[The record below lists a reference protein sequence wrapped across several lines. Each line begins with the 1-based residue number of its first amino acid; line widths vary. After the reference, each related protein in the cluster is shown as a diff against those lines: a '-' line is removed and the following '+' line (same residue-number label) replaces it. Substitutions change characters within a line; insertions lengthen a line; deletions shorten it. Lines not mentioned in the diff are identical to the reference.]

1 MKITFHGHSC
11 FTFEG
16 TKKILTDPGENDPAK
31 IKADITLLSHGH
43 TDHMGT
49 HPEKYGR
56 TFAIHELACFLGS
69 LGVKTTGMNI
79 GGAAKED
86 DITIRLVPALHS
98 SSIPGENGPVYMGEP
113 CGFVFT
119 MDGKTIYFAGDT
131 GLFSDM
137 KLIGELYHPDIA
149 ILPAGG
155 LYTMGPEEAMIAAEY
170 IGAPLVIPMHY
181 NTFPPIRQNLTE
193 FKRAVELTGAKK
205 VMLMQPGESV
215 EV

>member
-1 MKITFHGHSC
+1 MKITFLGHSC

-16 TKKILTDPGENDPAK
+16 SKKILTDPGDNDPAK

-43 TDHMGT
+43 TDHMGNT
-49 HPEKYGR
+49 PEKYGH
-56 TFAIHELACFLGS
+56 TFAIHELAGYLAAF
-69 LGVKTTGMNI
+69 GVKTTGMNFS
-79 GGAAKED
+79 GAAKFD
-86 DITIRLVPALHS
+86 DVTIRLVPALHS
-98 SSIPGENGPVYMGEP
+98 SSAPGKSGPVYLGEP
-113 CGFVFT
+113 CGFVVT

-155 LYTMGPEEAMIAAEY
+155 LYTMGPDEAMIAAEFV
-170 IGAPLVIPMHY
+170 GAPLVIPMHF
-181 NTFPPIRQNLTE
+181 NTFPGIRQDLSE

-205 VMLMQPGESV
+205 VQIMQPGESI